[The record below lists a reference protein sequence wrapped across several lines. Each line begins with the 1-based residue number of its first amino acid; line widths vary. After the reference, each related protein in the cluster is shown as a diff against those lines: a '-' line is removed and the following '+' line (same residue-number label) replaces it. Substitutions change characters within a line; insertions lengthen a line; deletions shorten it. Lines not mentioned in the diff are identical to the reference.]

1 MTETHEIRLAPS
13 PDELESLLDEIRLYL
28 EAIDVFRS
36 EGHEP
41 RWRHEA
47 PRAEKEALR

>member
-1 MTETHEIRLAPS
+1 MTDTNDLRLAPS
-13 PDELESLLDEIRLYL
+13 SAELESLLDEIRLYL

-41 RWRHEA
+41 RWRTE
-47 PRAEKEALR
+47 RAEKEVLR

>member
-1 MTETHEIRLAPS
+1 MTETHDLRLAPS

-28 EAIDVFRS
+28 EAIDVFRG

-41 RWRHEA
+41 SWRPE
-47 PRAEKEALR
+47 RAEKEVLR

>member
-1 MTETHEIRLAPS
+1 MTESHEIRLAPS
-13 PDELESLLDEIRLYL
+13 STELESLLDEIRLYL

-41 RWRHEA
+41 RWRREV
-47 PRAEKEALR
+47 AEKEVLR

>member
-1 MTETHEIRLAPS
+1 MTETHDLRLAPS
-13 PDELESLLDEIRLYL
+13 LDELESLLDEIRLYL

-41 RWRHEA
+41 LWRTE
-47 PRAEKEALR
+47 RAEKEVLR